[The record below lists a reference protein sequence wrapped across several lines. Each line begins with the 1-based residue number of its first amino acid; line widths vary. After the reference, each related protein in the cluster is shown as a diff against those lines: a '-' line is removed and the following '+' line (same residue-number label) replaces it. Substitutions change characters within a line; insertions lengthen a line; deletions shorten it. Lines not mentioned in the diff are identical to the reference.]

1 MRDGPE
7 ALPPV
12 AAAVIGRESNF
23 VVQGVDKITRG
34 EFKNMLPEGHGDV
47 VIVKTVFEET
57 VPVRPWADRHAC
69 LCQSPCRRPRQSTRT
84 IGTCSNSSSQISRT
98 AWQLR

>member
-47 VIVKTVFEET
+47 VIVKTVF
-57 VPVRPWADRHAC
+57 
-69 LCQSPCRRPRQSTRT
+69 
-84 IGTCSNSSSQISRT
+84 
-98 AWQLR
+98 